1 MRRMHDARVRII
13 VLLAAVMTWPSAAF
27 ADAISIRL
35 TTSVSAGQAPK
46 LTIVA
51 NQAVEKIEV
60 LLSRD
65 DGKDVQQSIA
75 SLAAGA
81 SQDIALDGAPGRH
94 SYTGRIT
101 CGAGDKRLTSQV
113 SFETVVGGVM
123 KVVLDKSHVDLAHG
137 RLDMLVSIPEGTVM
151 LKILSATDNAVLVE
165 REESFSDHEA
175 SAPLVVTWD
184 PPGKDA
190 EIGRVDVRVSD
201 PGGAYQSY
209 SLFPWTVYIPHEEV
223 NFATDSA
230 AIAVSEAPKL
240 QASLAKITD
249 ALAKHKELGAIT
261 LYIAGHTDT
270 VGSAK
275 YNLGLSQKRAQAIA
289 GWFRK
294 NGLTLPIAYEGFGEQ
309 ALRIATPDNTDE
321 PRNRRVDYILS
332 VEDPVLRATDFR
344 PAWKPV
350 K

>member
-1 MRRMHDARVRII
+1 
-13 VLLAAVMTWPSAAF
+13 
-27 ADAISIRL
+27 
-35 TTSVSAGQAPK
+35 
-46 LTIVA
+46 
-51 NQAVEKIEV
+51 
-60 LLSRD
+60 
-65 DGKDVQQSIA
+65 
-75 SLAAGA
+75 
-81 SQDIALDGAPGRH
+81 
-94 SYTGRIT
+94 
-101 CGAGDKRLTSQV
+101 
-113 SFETVVGGVM
+113 
-123 KVVLDKSHVDLAHG
+123 
-137 RLDMLVSIPEGTVM
+137 MLVSIPEGTVT
-151 LKILSATDNAVLVE
+151 LKILSATDNGVLVE

-175 SAPLVVTWD
+175 TAPLVVTWE
-184 PPGKDA
+184 PLGKDA
-190 EIGRVDVRVSD
+190 EIGRIDVRVSE

-223 NFATDSA
+223 TFATDSS
-230 AIAVSEAPKL
+230 AIAASESPKL

-249 ALAKHKELGAIT
+249 ALAKHKDLGAIR

-270 VGSAK
+270 VGTAK

-294 NGLTLPIAYEGFGEQ
+294 NGLALPIVYEGFGEQ
-309 ALRIATPDNTDE
+309 ALRIATPDSTDE